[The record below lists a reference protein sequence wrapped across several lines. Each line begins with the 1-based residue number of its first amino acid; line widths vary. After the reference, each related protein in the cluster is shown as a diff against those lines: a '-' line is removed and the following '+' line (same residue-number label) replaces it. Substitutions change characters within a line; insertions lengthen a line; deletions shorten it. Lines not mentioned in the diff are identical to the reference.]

1 MNPTTLTYYIFGGL
15 FFVLLIA
22 LIVLHLSKKRREQER
37 LDALDAATRPAQPE
51 PTPVAPASSGLT
63 VMPPVAASAPLT
75 SAAAMSHPY
84 EGAAA
89 AMASDASAG
98 ASAAA
103 AAQSSPSYIANW
115 QAPQP
120 RTWAPNADQ
129 IYKVSWANQELF
141 GRQPEAFDAPTN
153 IPKVTPDQLPTTDRS
168 DYAFGTATP
177 AMASLLPQ
185 TSADEVQK
193 ELQQAGYYQPHAM
206 QNLAATRI
214 ALMFISF
221 VAMGAVLLMVP
232 RRYEPIAMG
241 AMILVPALMWAVPRV
256 RIQQQATNRKSE
268 LERSMPDM
276 LDMLNMCVS
285 QGLTIPAS
293 LKRIARDLKPIYPVL
308 ASELQIVTHQA
319 DVGSMRVALDNFAER
334 VDVPEVDSFVT
345 LMNQSDR
352 MGTNVS
358 DALTEYS
365 NTMRESLRQRTD
377 EKAGKAAFKLMFP
390 TVLFMMPAV
399 FMFLMGPA
407 ILELQTFFDAGGM
420 QNIQDGTNAAQAV
433 TNAQRP
439 TVQQPTAA
447 P

>member
-1 MNPTTLTYYIFGGL
+1 MNPTTLNYYIFGGL

-22 LIVLHLSKKRREQER
+22 VIVLHLSKRRREQER
-37 LDALDAATRPAQPE
+37 LDALAAAQQPPELQATPAESVVP
-51 PTPVAPASSGLT
+51 PSPVSAAAP
-63 VMPPVAASAPLT
+63 VMPAMNPVAAAASPFASIVTGNSTPEATASSTTQAPGT
-75 SAAAMSHPY
+75 
-84 EGAAA
+84 G
-89 AMASDASAG
+89 
-98 ASAAA
+98 
-103 AAQSSPSYIANW
+103 PSYLATW
-115 QAPQP
+115 QAPHPKPWQP
-120 RTWAPNADQ
+120 STDQ
-129 IYKVSWANQELF
+129 IYKVSWANSELF
-141 GRQPEAFDAPTN
+141 GKTVEPFDAPSN
-153 IPKVTPDQLPTTDRS
+153 IPKVTPDQVPTTDTS

-177 AMASLLPQ
+177 AMASFVPVTNSDQ
-185 TSADEVQK
+185 VSK

-206 QNLAATRI
+206 QNLSAVRF
-214 ALMFISF
+214 ALMFLGF
-221 VAMGAVLLMVP
+221 VFMGVVLLMVP
-232 RRYEPIAMG
+232 RRFEPFAMG
-241 AMILVPALMWAVPRV
+241 GMVIVPMMLWAVPRV
-256 RIQQQATNRKSE
+256 RIQQLATNRKSE

-319 DVGSMRVALDNFAER
+319 DVGSMRIALENFAER

-407 ILELQTFFDAGGM
+407 ILELQVFFDNGGM
-420 QNIQDGTNAAQAV
+420 QNVQNGTNAA
-433 TNAQRP
+433 
-439 TVQQPTAA
+439 AA
-447 P
+447 AANLNRGPQGNP

>member
-22 LIVLHLSKKRREQER
+22 LIVLHLAKKRREQER
-37 LDALDAATRPAQPE
+37 LDGLEAAQRRPQSEPMPTTPNMPAAAVSLASTVTATPNSAAITSPSEVLPTARVAVPETQIPTSATTSAPPYIASWQAAQPK
-51 PTPVAPASSGLT
+51 
-63 VMPPVAASAPLT
+63 
-75 SAAAMSHPY
+75 
-84 EGAAA
+84 
-89 AMASDASAG
+89 
-98 ASAAA
+98 
-103 AAQSSPSYIANW
+103 
-115 QAPQP
+115 
-120 RTWAPNADQ
+120 TWAPTSDQ

-141 GRQPEAFDAPTN
+141 GKQPEAFDAPTN
-153 IPKVTPDQLPTTDRS
+153 IPKVTPDQVPSTDTS

-177 AMASLLPQ
+177 AMAALLPV
-185 TSADEVQK
+185 TSAEEVQK

-206 QNLAATRI
+206 QNLSATRL
-214 ALMFISF
+214 ALMFVGF
-221 VAMGAVLLMVP
+221 VFMGAVLLLVP
-232 RRYEPIAMG
+232 RQYEPIAMG
-241 AMILVPALMWAVPRV
+241 GMVIVPALLWAVPRV
-256 RIQQQATNRKSE
+256 RIQQLATNRKSE

-293 LKRIARDLKPIYPVL
+293 LKRIASDLKPIYPVL

-319 DVGSMRVALDNFAER
+319 EVGSMRVALDNFAER

-407 ILELQTFFDAGGM
+407 ILELQQFFDNGGM
-420 QNIQDGTNAAQAV
+420 QNITNGTTAAQAV
-433 TNAQRP
+433 TNANRTP
-439 TVQQPTAA
+439 TQP
-447 P
+447 

>member
-15 FFVLLIA
+15 FFAALIA
-22 LIVLHLSKKRREQER
+22 LIVLHLAKKRREQER
-37 LDALDAATRPAQPE
+37 LDALEAANRSAQPE
-51 PTPVAPASSGLT
+51 PT
-63 VMPPVAASAPLT
+63 
-75 SAAAMSHPY
+75 SAAPQAPVMSPIAPVTTLTTA
-84 EGAAA
+84 GSTLSAA
-89 AMASDASAG
+89 AMASPYDGAEAAVARAASQAT
-98 ASAAA
+98 SAAPQTPA
-103 AAQSSPSYIANW
+103 YIANW
-115 QAPQP
+115 QPPQP
-120 RTWAPNADQ
+120 KTWAPNSDQ
-129 IYKVSWANQELF
+129 IFKVSWANQELF
-141 GRQPEAFDAPTN
+141 GNQPEDFDAPSN
-153 IPKVTPDQLPTTDRS
+153 IPKVTPDQVPTTDKS

-177 AMASLLPQ
+177 AMASLLPA
-185 TSADEVQK
+185 TSATEVHK

-214 ALMFISF
+214 ALMFVGFI
-221 VAMGAVLLMVP
+221 AMGVVLLLVP
-232 RRYEPIAMG
+232 RQYEPIAMG
-241 AMILVPALMWAVPRV
+241 GMFIVPALLWAVPRV
-256 RIQQQATNRKSE
+256 RIQQKATNRKSE

-293 LKRIARDLKPIYPVL
+293 LKRIAKDLRPIYPVL

-319 DVGSMRVALDNFAER
+319 EVGSMRVALDNFAER

-407 ILELQTFFDAGGM
+407 ILELQRFFDAGGM
-420 QNIQDGTNAAQAV
+420 QNVQNGTNAAAAV
-433 TNAQRP
+433 QNAQRNP
-439 TVQQPTAA
+439 GQAQP
-447 P
+447 